1 MGMKG
6 FTRIF
11 RQLRGKL
18 TLSYTITAVVSF
30 LLFELLFFSIV
41 FLYVSSNAPMFS
53 EYYLERYAP
62 QAAPYFTN
70 GSIDRQ
76 GLVIWLRLI
85 NAEVPQQWPLSNDR
99 PQLLAVVD
107 SYGNTLA
114 SAGPRSLPGNTPI
127 QAQLL
132 PQDQANLAA
141 TLRRATAEVRQGTD
155 GTIIAMAPIKG
166 SGGQVL
172 GALVMN
178 IAQPDRGM
186 QLTSIFQFILL
197 TCLITAIVASL
208 IGLISGSLIARGI
221 TRRLKQLSFAA
232 DKWSRGDF
240 SAQVHDPSADE
251 LGQTAQQLN
260 LMADQLR
267 QLLQVRQKLATLEE
281 RNRLARDLHDS
292 VKQQVFAVG
301 MQIGA
306 TKVLLRRD
314 VDAAET
320 RLNEAQKLIGQ
331 AQQELT
337 TLIRELRPA
346 ALEGKKL
353 SDALR
358 ALATQWTA
366 QSGIVANVRVEGT
379 DMLPLAVEEAL
390 YRVAQEALSNVAR
403 HSKASLAQITLIT
416 TTEEVTLTI
425 TDNGQGFDATRQ
437 AQAGVGLLSM
447 QERMKALGGDAQI
460 ESTTGTGTHVV
471 AHCKRLGMSTGEEG
485 I

>member
-6 FTRIF
+6 LTRIF

-41 FLYVSSNAPMFS
+41 FIYVSSNAPMFS
-53 EYYLERYAP
+53 EYYLKQYAP
-62 QAAPYFTN
+62 QATPYFSN
-70 GSIDRQ
+70 GSTDRQ
-76 GLVIWLRLI
+76 GLAIWLRLI
-85 NAEVPQQWPLSNDR
+85 NTEIPQQWPLGNDH
-99 PQLLAVVD
+99 PQLLVIVD
-107 SYGNTLA
+107 NHGAILA
-114 SAGPRSLPGNTPI
+114 SAGSRSLPANTPM

-132 PQDQANLAA
+132 PQDQTNLAA
-141 TLRRATAEVRQGTD
+141 TLHRATAGVRQEAD
-155 GTIIAMAPIKG
+155 GTIIAMAPITG

-172 GALVMN
+172 GALVMS
-178 IAQPDRGM
+178 IAQPDRGQ
-186 QLTSIFQFILL
+186 QLTNIFQFILL
-197 TCLITAIVASL
+197 TCVITAIVASL

-240 SAQVHDPSADE
+240 SAQARDPSVDE

-260 LMADQLR
+260 QMADQLR

-314 VDAAET
+314 VDAAEA

-353 SDALR
+353 GDALR
-358 ALATQWTA
+358 ALATQWAA
-366 QSGIVANVRVEGT
+366 QSGIVANVRVEGA
-379 DMLPLAVEEAL
+379 DALPLVIEEAL

-403 HSKASLAQITLIT
+403 HSKASLAQILLVIT
-416 TTEEVTLTI
+416 TEAVTLTV
-425 TDNGQGFDATRQ
+425 TDNGQGFDAAHQ
-437 AQAGVGLLSM
+437 GYAGVGLLSM
-447 QERMKALGGDAQI
+447 RERMKALGGDVQI
-460 ESTTGTGTHVV
+460 ESAADTGTHIV
-471 AHCKRLGMSTGEEG
+471 AHRKRPGLSTGEEEL
-485 I
+485 